1 MKPHMGT
8 QQSHGT
14 LPRDHSDTT
23 QFHIT
28 QPLNTLDTITS
39 TSSNTP
45 FFHCIPDIAAP
56 LSYTAPLHGHSL
68 HQTFSSPSWAL
79 DDQFLPKPEIG
90 KFDGDL
96 LKYKSLRN
104 EFETH
109 IKLKFRDPKILL
121 CLLLQHCEA
130 KVKDQIEH
138 FLNKGIDG
146 YGLALDRLK
155 REYGQPWVIA
165 DACERRLLKFVNVKS
180 NDLEN
185 LRMFA
190 DLLEKTKVLLKD
202 IQCYGSLNF
211 LESITMLVNKLPCD
225 MRRAWVRKS
234 AAIENQ
240 TNRIASFSDLTS
252 FVMNKSMEAN
262 SLYGRRILA
271 SANKPN
277 RNIKA
282 SQFFSSNSVSADF
295 PLSSTLV
302 SFHVLGSSNLCFFCD
317 SPSHLL
323 LNCPKFLK
331 APVENRSK
339 FVKSKKLCFKC
350 LSSRYRTF

>member
-1 MKPHMGT
+1 M
-8 QQSHGT
+8 
-14 LPRDHSDTT
+14 
-23 QFHIT
+23 
-28 QPLNTLDTITS
+28 
-39 TSSNTP
+39 
-45 FFHCIPDIAAP
+45 
-56 LSYTAPLHGHSL
+56 
-68 HQTFSSPSWAL
+68 
-79 DDQFLPKPEIG
+79 
-90 KFDGDL
+90 
-96 LKYKSLRN
+96 
-104 EFETH
+104 
-109 IKLKFRDPKILL
+109 
-121 CLLLQHCEA
+121 
-130 KVKDQIEH
+130 KDQIEH

-240 TNRIASFSDLTS
+240 TNRIASFSDLTF
-252 FVMNKSMEAN
+252 FVMNKSMKAN

-271 SANKPN
+271 SVNDALSKTTD
-277 RNIKA
+277 
-282 SQFFSSNSVSADF
+282 SDTVSTYQVTSVQLVTSSSCLPS
-295 PLSSTLV
+295 LSSYQAV
-302 SFHVLGSSNLCFFCD
+302 DFQQ
-317 SPSHLL
+317 
-323 LNCPKFLK
+323 
-331 APVENRSK
+331 
-339 FVKSKKLCFKC
+339 
-350 LSSRYRTF
+350 

>member
-28 QPLNTLDTITS
+28 QPLNTLDTIIS

-45 FFHCIPDIAAP
+45 FFHCSLDIAAS
-56 LSYTAPLHGHSL
+56 LSYTASLHGHSL
-68 HQTFSSPSWAL
+68 HQTFSWPSWAL

-90 KFDGDL
+90 KFDGDP

-104 EFETH
+104 DFETH

-130 KVKDQIEH
+130 KVKVQIEH
-138 FLNKGIDG
+138 FSNKGIDG
-146 YGLALDRLK
+146 YGLALDRLEK
-155 REYGQPWVIA
+155 EYGQPWVIA

-180 NDLEN
+180 NDLKN

-190 DLLEKTKVLLKD
+190 DSLKKTKVLLKD
-202 IQCYGSLNF
+202 IQCYRSLNS
-211 LESITMLVNKLPCD
+211 LESMITLVNKFPCD
-225 MRRAWVRKS
+225 MRRAWVRES
-234 AAIENQ
+234 VAIENQ
-240 TNRIASFSDLTS
+240 TNRIASFSDLTF

-277 RNIKA
+277 RNIKT

-302 SFHVLGSSNLCFFCD
+302 SSHALGSSNLCFF
-317 SPSHLL
+317 LR
-323 LNCPKFLK
+323 F
-331 APVENRSK
+331 A
-339 FVKSKKLCFKC
+339 
-350 LSSRYRTF
+350 